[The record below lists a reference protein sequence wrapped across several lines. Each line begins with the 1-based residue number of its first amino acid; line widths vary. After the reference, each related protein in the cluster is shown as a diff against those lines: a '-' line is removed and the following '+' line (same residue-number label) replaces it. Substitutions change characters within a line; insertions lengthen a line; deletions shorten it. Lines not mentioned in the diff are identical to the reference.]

1 MLRPQPSHT
10 GRSMPKMS
18 QRSAHHF
25 GISTLAAAG
34 LLGAVLNIR
43 AICFSAPS
51 TPINSVPI
59 RMHSAVTHREAAVTI
74 GGSAADLWTPSTVSS
89 GSAVTMYGGP
99 WFAKDNYKDGW
110 RFGGKN
116 MWMEDQMGGNW
127 MNITTL
133 SQYTFPSG
141 RLKPRVMTKLRM
153 ADHKRAMRY
162 IKRLRHFGLMPFHRL
177 QAKVGDDALAKR
189 SERAPGNKAVIQSS
203 KMSKSGRE
211 AVDDVMKS

>member
-1 MLRPQPSHT
+1 
-10 GRSMPKMS
+10 MPKMA
-18 QRSAHHF
+18 QRSGRHF

-34 LLGAVLNIR
+34 LLGAVLNFR
-43 AICFSAPS
+43 TICFSAPPALS
-51 TPINSVPI
+51 SSVPI
-59 RMHSAVTHREAAVTI
+59 QVQSAVAQRKVPATI
-74 GGSAADLWTPSTVSS
+74 GGSAVDLWTPSTASS
-89 GSAVTMYGGP
+89 ESEVTMYGGP

-133 SQYTFPSG
+133 SKYTFPSG

-162 IKRLRHFGLMPFHRL
+162 IKRLRHFGLMPFQRL
-177 QAKVGDDALAKR
+177 QANVGTDTLAKR
-189 SERAPGNKAVIQSS
+189 PERESNTKARTQGA
-203 KMSKSGRE
+203 KLGGSGQE
-211 AVDDVMKS
+211 AMDEALKA